1 MLGWTAGP
9 RNTEPV
15 DRRPAARQASGPPP
29 AARRASGPQ
38 APPDPSCKLAK
49 NKLTPS
55 PTHKP
60 PSHKTPRHA
69 TCPQLR
75 RAPRWG
81 VAPAQKRLPPKRGCG
96 VLPAEAATTTP
107 SAITKFF
114 LKKMCK
120 KHSHSCRI
128 QRKNHS
134 RSYAIFTRTTV
145 TGARGRG
152 AENGEEEAPRPL
164 APVTVVRVKIA

>member
-1 MLGWTAGP
+1 MHRSSKLAFLGDPAKAGSCLGGPPARETLSQWTAGP
-9 RNTEPV
+9 QHAKPV
-15 DRRPAARQASGPPP
+15 DRPPRHAEPVARKPPRPELQIT
-29 AARRASGPQ
+29 
-38 APPDPSCKLAK
+38 K

-81 VAPAQKRLPPKRGCG
+81 VAPAKKRLWRAPRRGCENHALCHHKI
-96 VLPAEAATTTP
+96 LPQE
-107 SAITKFF
+107 
-114 LKKMCK
+114 MCK

-128 QRKNHS
+128 QRK
-134 RSYAIFTRTTV
+134 ITRAPTRFLL
-145 TGARGRG
+145 ARLSQALEG
-152 AENGEEEAPRPL
+152 GEPPPPRFLLPAL
-164 APVTVVRVKIA
+164 